1 MMIVSSPIY
10 RARDRILRSVGSPT
24 RNRHAMCA
32 SSGPIPTVEQVQV
45 SQQCQ
50 YVWAITVVDSAY
62 VKRVSDISP
71 ERSRSGFTKTRQTGP
86 VPQSPCDAVTC
97 V

>member
-50 YVWAITVVDSAY
+50 YVWAITVVDSG
-62 VKRVSDISP
+62 V
-71 ERSRSGFTKTRQTGP
+71 RQACVIRQIGIHEDAPDGAGP
-86 VPQSPCDAVTC
+86 PVAM
-97 V
+97 